1 MIGAKQIATFAMV
14 FVALQSPRLSAGQSP
29 FDGTW
34 RILVDQSRFSSKP
47 MVVFL
52 SEGWFHC
59 RSCNPQL
66 DVRADGTDQ
75 AVLGQAYD
83 TINVREIDP
92 NSIHILIKKAG
103 KVQLEETQ
111 SVSKD
116 GRVLNIAT
124 TEHPAKDGPVVTAQT
139 TAIRIGIAPAAIHR
153 TSGSWR
159 LTRLTQSENGLLTT
173 YTSSGDELTMTTP
186 TGETFKAKFDGTDYP
201 ETGANGHNVVSLK
214 RIDQNTFEELDK
226 RDGTVVNMSRT
237 TVSADGKKMTI
248 VNRNTMTDRTTTYI
262 AVKQQTVSR

>member
-1 MIGAKQIATFAMV
+1 MIGVKRIVTCATV
-14 FVALQSPRLSAGQSP
+14 LVALLSPGLSAGQSP

-34 RILVDQSRFSSKP
+34 RILIDQSRFSPKP
-47 MVVFL
+47 MVIFL

-59 RSCNPQL
+59 TSCNPQL
-66 DVRADGTDQ
+66 DIRADGTDQ

-92 NSIHILIKKAG
+92 KAIHILIKKAG
-103 KVQLEETQ
+103 KVLLEETQ
-111 SVSKD
+111 SVSAD
-116 GRVLNIAT
+116 GRVLSVKT
-124 TEHPAKDGPVVTAQT
+124 TEHPANDGPVVTAET

-153 TSGSWR
+153 ISGSWR

-173 YTSSGDELTMTTP
+173 YRSSGDELTMTTP
-186 TGETFKAKFDGTDYP
+186 TGETFTAKFNGMDFP
-201 ETGANGHNVVSLK
+201 VTGANSYNVVSLK

-226 RDGTVVNMSRT
+226 RDGTVVSMSRT

-248 VNRNTMTDRTTTYI
+248 VSSNTMTDRTTTYI
-262 AVKQQTVSR
+262 ALKQ